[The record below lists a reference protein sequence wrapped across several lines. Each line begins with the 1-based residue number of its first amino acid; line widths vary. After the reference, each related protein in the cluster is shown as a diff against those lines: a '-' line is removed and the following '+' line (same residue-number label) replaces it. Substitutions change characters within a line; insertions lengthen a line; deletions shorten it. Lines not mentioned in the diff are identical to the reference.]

1 VVSRSNKES
10 RPNQS
15 VDGGGKVIRELISG
29 RGAAID
35 AAVDA
40 ASGPGKKAPAPA
52 PAPKNPYK
60 EGSARAKLWAR
71 READKKKE

>member
-15 VDGGGKVIRELISG
+15 VDGGGKVVEELVSD
-29 RGAAID
+29 RTKTID
-35 AAVDA
+35 DAVDA
-40 ASGPGKKAPAPA
+40 ATAPAPK
-52 PAPKNPYK
+52 PKEEAPKNPYP